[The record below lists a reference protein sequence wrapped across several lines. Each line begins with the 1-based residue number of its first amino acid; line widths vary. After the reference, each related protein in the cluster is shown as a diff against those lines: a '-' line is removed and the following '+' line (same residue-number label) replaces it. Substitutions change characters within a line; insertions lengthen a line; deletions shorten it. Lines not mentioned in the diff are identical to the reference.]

1 MKQFSISDVSNQLHL
16 PASTLRY
23 YESIGL
29 LENVGRAPSGKRI
42 YHQCHL
48 DRLYAIECFKAAG
61 MSMAELQD
69 FFDYEKDEKAHID
82 QMLELLTR
90 KKEFT
95 EMQIQMLQ
103 ESYSHLE
110 KKLNYYTAIKESYEK
125 HTEHPCWTDF
135 T

>member
-1 MKQFSISDVSNQLHL
+1 MKSFSISDVSNQLHL

-29 LENVGRAPSGKRI
+29 LEDVGRTPSGKRI
-42 YHQCHL
+42 YCQHHL

-69 FFDYEKDEKAHID
+69 LFRYEEDEEDHID
-82 QMLELLTR
+82 QMIELLTR
-90 KKEFT
+90 KKELT
-95 EMQIQMLQ
+95 QMQMKRLQ
-103 ESYSHLE
+103 ESYNHLE

-125 HTEHPCWTDF
+125 NTEHPCWSDF
-135 T
+135 A